1 MRPHRAYDAV
11 GWVVLVALVA
21 FGLQL
26 VVTPSTAAPVADG
39 TRFEQVKPEPRPKN
53 PFREYVALGDSW
65 TADVVILNGDGLPAT
80 EHAPIDCAQSHRN
93 YPKLVARALKVRTF
107 RDASCGSAT
116 TKDFRHP
123 QTGLPIGGTNPPQF
137 DRLTKRTTLVTVGIG
152 GNDAGIAAA
161 ALDCLNLLPVP
172 NPISDTGPGL
182 PFGGCKAKYTAGGRD
197 QLSDSIKASLPKLV
211 RAYKRIK
218 RISPRARILAID
230 YLAAVPEHA
239 CYPTLP
245 ATEEDV
251 QYLHAKF
258 LQLHKMVERAAR
270 KGGVEYVDTYTPSL
284 GHDVC
289 QGPTVRY
296 AEVLGLSVN
305 DVAVGVPAHPN
316 AAGARA
322 QARIVLDYLRKNPR
336 RIE

>member
-1 MRPHRAYDAV
+1 MRSLRRSDV
-11 GWVVLVALVA
+11 LGWFVLALVVA
-21 FGLQL
+21 FGLTL
-26 VVTPSTAAPVADG
+26 VVTPSTAAPVAQGSLVQDRV
-39 TRFEQVKPEPRPKN
+39 TAKPQAPAYS
-53 PFREYVALGDSW
+53 EYVALGDSW
-65 TADVVILNGDGLPAT
+65 TADVVILNGDGVPAT

-93 YPKLVARALKVRTF
+93 YPKLVAKALKVTTF

-116 TKDFRHP
+116 TDDFAHP
-123 QTGLPIGGTNPPQF
+123 QDGLPVGGTNPPQY
-137 DRLTKRTTLVTVGIG
+137 DRLTKKTTLVTVGIG
-152 GNDAGIAAA
+152 GNDAGIASA
-161 ALDCLNLLPVP
+161 ALDCLNLLPVE

-197 QLSDSIKASLPKLV
+197 QLSDSIKASQPKLV
-211 RAYKRIK
+211 RAYKRIRK
-218 RISPRARILAID
+218 LSPKARILAID
-230 YLAAVPEHA
+230 YLSAVPEHA

-245 ATEEDV
+245 ATETDV

-258 LQLHKMVERAAR
+258 LELHKMVKRAAR

-322 QARIVLDYLRKNPR
+322 QARIVLDYLAKNPR
-336 RIE
+336 RIA

>member
-1 MRPHRAYDAV
+1 MRSARRFDAA
-11 GWVVLVALVA
+11 GWVVLAVIVT
-21 FGLQL
+21 FGL
-26 VVTPSTAAPVADG
+26 VMAVTPSTAAPVANG
-39 TRFEQVKPEPRPKN
+39 SLERRTPPAPKKYV
-53 PFREYVALGDSW
+53 EYVALGDSW

-93 YPKLVARALKVRTF
+93 YPKLVAKALKVPTF

-116 TKDFRHP
+116 TDDFANP
-123 QTGLPIGGTNPPQF
+123 QDGLPLGGTNAPQY
-137 DRLTKRTTLVTVGIG
+137 DRLTKKTDLVTVGIG
-152 GNDAGIAAA
+152 GNDAGIASA
-161 ALDCLNLLPVP
+161 ALDCLSVIPVE

-197 QLSDSIKASLPKLV
+197 QLSDQIKAAKPKLI
-211 RAYKRIK
+211 RAYKRIQK
-218 RISPRARILAID
+218 LAPRARVLALD
-230 YLAAVPEHA
+230 YLSAVPQHA

-245 ATEEDV
+245 ATETDV
-251 QYLHAKF
+251 QYLYARF
-258 LQLHKMVERAAR
+258 LQLHKMVKKAAR
-270 KGGVEYVDTYTPSL
+270 KAGVEYVDTYTPSL

-296 AEVLGLSVN
+296 AEVLGVSVN

-322 QARIVLDYLRKNPR
+322 QAAIVLEYLRRNPV
-336 RIE
+336 